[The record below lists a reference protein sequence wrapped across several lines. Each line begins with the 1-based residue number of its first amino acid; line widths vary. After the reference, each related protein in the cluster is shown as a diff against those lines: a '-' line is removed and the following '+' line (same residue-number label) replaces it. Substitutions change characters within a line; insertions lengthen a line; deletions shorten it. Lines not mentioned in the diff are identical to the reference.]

1 MRTLTNYI
9 PLLLCP
15 AMMVACI
22 AGPRLFGRKSC
33 APAAA
38 PAAPETATPTSKPGS
53 DPALS
58 ELAELRAEVARLRTM
73 VTPTITDGEAHD
85 AVSTPGSVERG

>member
-38 PAAPETATPTSKPGS
+38 TAATPTSNPGS

>member
-38 PAAPETATPTSKPGS
+38 PAATPTSNPGS

-85 AVSTPGSVERG
+85 AVSTHGSVERG